1 MSLSPHAQSLLDA
14 LPADGSTVGNVSL
27 RAQLQLDEAAY
38 LAAKEELVAAQL
50 VIPGRGRGGS
60 LACATAS
67 EEPAQGE
74 LFTKE
79 EKAPKLVKEKKEP
92 RAAAT
97 PRVQAEP
104 EERSQGSL
112 QDGINKSLWG
122 ACDTFRG
129 TISPDT
135 YKDFILTM
143 LFLKYISDVWQDH
156 FEGYQKQY
164 GDEPEL
170 IAEMMKSERFAL
182 PPEASFYKLF
192 ERRHEPGNG
201 ERIDQA
207 LHAIEEA
214 NGNKL
219 RDANKSV
226 FQDISFNTDKLGEEK
241 QKNTILRHLLEDFA
255 KPDLNLR
262 PSRVGTLDVIG
273 NAYEYLIK
281 NFAASGGQKAGEFYT
296 PPEVS
301 DLIAELLD
309 PKPGDRICDPAC
321 GSGSLLM
328 KCGRKIRRDTG
339 AKNYALFGQEAIG
352 STWSL
357 AKMNMFLHGEDNH
370 KIEWGDTIRNPKLLD
385 RNGDLELFDVVTA
398 NPPFSLDKWGHEEAE
413 HDPFGRFRRGVPP
426 KTKGDY
432 AFILHMIE
440 TLKPGSGR
448 MGVVVPHGVLF
459 RGSTEGSIRQKLIEE
474 NLLDTVIG
482 LPEKLFYGTGIP
494 AAILIFRKQKTDA
507 KVLFIDASSDCKAGK
522 NQNLLAPEH
531 IAKILATAKA
541 RQSVPKYA
549 HLATLE
555 EIRSNDF
562 NLNIPRY
569 VDTFEEEATL
579 DLVAIRS
586 QRLALKAE
594 LADLEIKMAGYLK
607 ELGYE

>member
-1 MSLSPHAQSLLDA
+1 MNDKI
-14 LPADGSTVGNVSL
+14 N
-27 RAQLQLDEAAY
+27 
-38 LAAKEELVAAQL
+38 
-50 VIPGRGRGGS
+50 
-60 LACATAS
+60 
-67 EEPAQGE
+67 
-74 LFTKE
+74 
-79 EKAPKLVKEKKEP
+79 
-92 RAAAT
+92 
-97 PRVQAEP
+97 
-104 EERSQGSL
+104 
-112 QDGINKSLWG
+112 QDGINKTLWA

-129 TISPDT
+129 TISADT

-156 FEGYQKQY
+156 YDQYQDQY

-170 IAEMMKSERFAL
+170 IEEMMKNERFVL
-182 PPEASFYKLF
+182 PKEASFYALF

-214 NGNKL
+214 NGTKL
-219 RDANKSV
+219 KDAGKSV
-226 FQDISFNTDKLGEEK
+226 FQDITFNTDRLGEEK

-255 KPDLNLR
+255 RPELNLK

-301 DLIAELLD
+301 ELIAELLD
-309 PKPGDRICDPAC
+309 PQPGDSICDPAC
-321 GSGSLLM
+321 GSASLLM
-328 KCGRKIRRDTG
+328 KCGSKVRTNHNS
-339 AKNYALFGQEAIG
+339 KNYALYGQEAIG

-385 RNGDLELFDVVTA
+385 NKGDLMLFDIVTA
-398 NPPFSLDKWGHEEAE
+398 NPPFSLDKWGHDEAE
-413 HDPFGRFRRGVPP
+413 HDKFSRFRRGVPP

-440 TLKPGSGR
+440 TLKPKTGR

-459 RGSTEGSIRQKLIEE
+459 RGSSEGKIRKQLIDE
-474 NLLDTVIG
+474 NLLDAVIG

-494 AAILIFRKQKTDA
+494 AAILLFKKA
-507 KVLFIDASSDCKAGK
+507 KPSKDVLFIDASRECKAGK
-522 NQNLLAPEH
+522 NQNLLTAEN
-531 IAKILATAKA
+531 IEKIVETYKA
-541 RQSVPKYA
+541 RANVDKYA
-549 HLATLE
+549 YVANLE
-555 EIRSNDF
+555 EIQENDY

-569 VDTFEEEATL
+569 VDTFEEEEEI
-579 DLVAIRS
+579 DLMAVRAERE
-586 QRLALKAE
+586 QLKAQLNE
-594 LADLEIKMAGYLK
+594 LEGEMDKYLA
-607 ELGYE
+607 ELGYGS